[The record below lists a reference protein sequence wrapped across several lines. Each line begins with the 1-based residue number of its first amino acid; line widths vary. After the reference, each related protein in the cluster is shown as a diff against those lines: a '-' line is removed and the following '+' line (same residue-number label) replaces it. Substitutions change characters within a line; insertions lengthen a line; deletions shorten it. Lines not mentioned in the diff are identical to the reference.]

1 MKIFTIQTHSRKNYK
16 YRENRKKTAGTKRG
30 AHADLDTPGRKGYH
44 WDTGETHEETPNQD
58 SFLTLAGFLLMQLAI
73 IHSQSTHTMVSSA
86 GMEK

>member
-44 WDTGETHEETPNQD
+44 
-58 SFLTLAGFLLMQLAI
+58 
-73 IHSQSTHTMVSSA
+73 
-86 GMEK
+86 